1 MLLNILKE
9 KYNFSEQI
17 NNYTNNNKFKLLEM
31 GDLNCYEVCNREN
44 EISLAIWMKNTNFVR
59 TTFIPS
65 VIENISWLTH
75 QQIQKMNDIIATK
88 LDETHHQFIV
98 VNFDEYNKYLR
109 LYFSQD
115 AAVSTLGYDINVNGI
130 VEKYKEYKVVNDIL
144 LTMHYQEDKLIKISE
159 NSAKLIGN
167 GISQITRLDTN
178 QKYVLY
184 YKNCN
189 PDDINI

>member
-1 MLLNILKE
+1 MLLDILKK
-9 KYNFSEQI
+9 KYNFTEQI

-65 VIENISWLTH
+65 VIKNISWLTQ
-75 QQIQKMNDIIATK
+75 QQIQKMNDIISTK
-88 LDETHHQFIV
+88 LDEAYHQFIV

-115 AAVSTLGYDINVNGI
+115 YTISTLGYDINLEGVI
-130 VEKYKEYKVVNDIL
+130 EKYKEYKVVNNIL
-144 LTMHYQEDKLIKISE
+144 LTMHYKADKLIKISE

-167 GISQITRLDTN
+167 GISQITRLDSN

-189 PDDINI
+189 PDDIDI